1 MRKEIRW
8 GLLGCGRIAEVFVR
22 ASRHCPD
29 SRIVAVG
36 GRDPERTRTFA
47 AAHGIDRHGDYAR
60 VLADPEVDAVYI
72 CMIHHEHAEWTLR
85 ALEAGKAVLCEK
97 PAALDEESMRKVVA
111 AAAAR
116 NLLFQEAFMY
126 RFHPQTA
133 ALLALLAEK
142 PVGEIRHVE
151 ASFGRYSPYNPDSR
165 LFRPDWAGG
174 VIYDVGV
181 YPVSFASLIAG
192 GAEPVTVA
200 GCRVIRHGVDVHA
213 AAVLG
218 FESGLTAEIACSCD
232 CDLAGNAVIRGT
244 AGTIEL
250 PRPWVM
256 SRGEP
261 EPGLIIL
268 RRDGKEERR
277 EIASEYNSFSC
288 EQLAFAEGW
297 RRGQTRLELPA
308 VTPPESCAVIRAVK
322 RWHDC

>member
-1 MRKEIRW
+1 MKKELRW
-8 GLLGCGRIAEVFVR
+8 GLLGCGRIAGVFVR

-36 GRDPERTRTFA
+36 GRDPARTREFA
-47 AAHGIDRHGDYAR
+47 AANWIDRFGDYAQ

-72 CMIHHEHAEWTLR
+72 CMIHHEHAEWALR
-85 ALEAGKAVLCEK
+85 ALDAGKAVLCEK
-97 PAALDEESMRKVVA
+97 PAALNADSMSEVVA
-111 AAAAR
+111 AAMTR
-116 NLLFQEAFMY
+116 KLLFQEAFMY

-133 ALLALLAEK
+133 ALLALLAEQ
-142 PVGEIRHVE
+142 PIGEIRHVE
-151 ASFGRYSPYNPDSR
+151 ASFGRYSPFNPDSR
-165 LFRPDWAGG
+165 LFRADWAGG

-192 GAEPVTVA
+192 GVEPVTVA
-200 GCRVIRHGVDVHA
+200 GHRVIRHGVDVHA

-232 CDLAGNAVIRGT
+232 CDLAGNAVIRGS

-268 RRDGKEERR
+268 RRGGKEERR
-277 EIASEYNSFSC
+277 EIPSSFNSFSS

-297 RRGQTRLELPA
+297 RRGLTRLEAPA
-308 VTPPESCAVIRAVK
+308 VTPQESCGIIRTVK
-322 RWHDC
+322 CWHDC